1 MKSFF
6 VNLGKLAL
14 CGAVVAMIGCT
25 DLYSDIKLVQSE
37 SSNAAA
43 ELQEALATL
52 QAKLDDDYAT
62 KKALADAQAAL
73 EAADKA
79 NADALQAAVEEVK
92 AALAN
97 YATNDVVNAVLAQ
110 VTELETAL
118 DGAQE
123 ELNAR
128 LDGLQT
134 ALDVAQNEIYG
145 RVEGVEV
152 ALSNVINL
160 LADETAAL
168 EGKDAEIDAEI
179 AEIYKDLNSLRETAS
194 ALHTLIEDQK
204 EETAKTNDEI
214 AEIYKTLNSLTGT
227 ISSVAFQLAEL
238 AEKHDQDVEKL
249 YQSFEMLDGAVS
261 AVNNR
266 VDDLEAALKVQK
278 EALEAVKSALESD
291 IEELFKAD
299 DELRENFTQLMNSLQ
314 DQIDK
319 LTEAEADL
327 YKMAYSLQEQYTQL
341 INAYI
346 EADEVLM
353 KELSEF
359 VNETKEEL
367 SVIITNVINLL
378 QDQVDDLAARVQSLV
393 FIPEYSD
400 GKATIEWGLLIDN
413 DSAVNF
419 LYNTVISYNTL
430 DTFKTYAKKFINK
443 VRGSRYYAY
452 IVRQMKYV
460 LNEMEDAVF
469 GPLDDINAQLDAIFK
484 EIEDLENNLQIDT
497 PDADEIAE
505 AFNELFGGIEE
516 LVSYYVAE
524 QLSNAGIPADSDVD
538 PQEITDKI
546 IADLKEAF
554 TFGDVDVN
562 IDLPGFQLPD
572 YKTIVKNLI
581 KKYVK
586 YFKTE
591 GISKVKDIVNKLDD
605 GNISASDIIDG
616 LRLVEFKELLS
627 DLLPVAKKLEAMIL
641 ENTAIL
647 KKESVIRYKVMGQ
660 NATDLA
666 AAIAK
671 NPSVLS
677 YDVEA
682 VDVRAAAPAL
692 EITKV
697 VAKGDEIHVTVLPQN
712 FNYRFYLTYI
722 LEDSFLYGAA
732 ESFFDKFGKTGLI
745 SYSAALV
752 LNDGNNIRS
761 TEYVNFVSGEN
772 PEIFTPEVV
781 NDANQVV
788 ETKKV
793 VLSYDTESY
802 EFCSD
807 LHMAYLSVPKRVAC
821 TKADL
826 EKQGYSGIVERKEVV
841 YNKTTDLAGP
851 CKFNG
856 FVGTFYDYYP
866 HTFETLWSVNDITLV
881 VKYDVSFE

>member
-25 DLYSDIKLVQSE
+25 DLHSDIKLVQSN
-37 SSNAAA
+37 SDKAAA
-43 ELQEALATL
+43 ELQEAL
-52 QAKLDDDYAT
+52 D
-62 KKALADAQAAL
+62 AL
-73 EAADKA
+73 EADLAKDY
-79 NADALQAAVEEVK
+79 ALKSEVEAVE
-92 AALAN
+92 
-97 YATNDVVNAVLAQ
+97 
-110 VTELETAL
+110 
-118 DGAQE
+118 
-123 ELNAR
+123 
-128 LDGLQT
+128 
-134 ALDVAQNEIYG
+134 
-145 RVEGVEV
+145 
-152 ALSNVINL
+152 SL
-160 LADETAAL
+160 L
-168 EGKDAEIDAEI
+168 
-179 AEIYKDLNSLRETAS
+179 
-194 ALHTLIEDQK
+194 
-204 EETAKTNDEI
+204 NDEI
-214 AEIYKTLNSLTGT
+214 ARLEAAMATDTELDAAIVGVNAAIDEVKENVTLLDERLTALEEACKAYLDEAAVKDL
-227 ISSVAFQLAEL
+227 INVEVEALKAYINEADDAIKKDVEELKALYADLASQLEAYAKVEDL
-238 AEKHDQDVEKL
+238 EAYAKVEKL
-249 YQSFEMLDGAVS
+249 EAVVARVEAIENAEYLTAADLADLNE
-261 AVNNR
+261 AVKTANEQIGKVAER
-266 VDDLEAALKVQK
+266 VDDLETLTAEVKAGVVALESSVA
-278 EALEAVKSALESD
+278 ALEAEIAGLKTLKDNLATLEENLEKKLDKDVFEKYQKD
-291 IEELFKAD
+291 IA
-299 DELRENFTQLMNSLQ
+299 
-314 DQIDK
+314 DK
-319 LTEAEADL
+319 LATLAEL
-327 YKMAYSLQEQYTQL
+327 
-341 INAYI
+341 
-346 EADEVLM
+346 
-353 KELSEF
+353 
-359 VNETKEEL
+359 ETMKEEL
-367 SVIITNVINLL
+367 AALGKELEDKYNELKNSDEELKNSDEQLNVKIDVLEDQFGYAIKIIETRLNDLDELIGEI
-378 QDQVDDLAARVQSLV
+378 QDQVGELAARVQSLV

-647 KKESVIRYKVMGQ
+647 KKESVIRYKVLAQ
-660 NATDLA
+660 DAEAVAADIATNW
-666 AAIAK
+666 K
-671 NPSVLS
+671 KVLY

>member
-25 DLYSDIKLVQSE
+25 DLHSDIKLVQSN
-37 SSNAAA
+37 SDKAVA
-43 ELQEALATL
+43 ELQEALDAL
-52 QAKLDDDYAT
+52 EADLAKDYAL
-62 KKALADAQAAL
+62 KSQVEAVEKALSDEITALDKAMDAMATKEELTKAIQDATVAVTEAMTALDGRVGGLEERLANLEEACKAYLDEATVKDLINAEVEALKAYINEADEAIKKDVEDLRALYEALPSQLEAYATDEDLKEVVARVEAIENAGYLTADDLAELNDAVETANKKITDVVKDVADLQTLTTAVKADVVDLQTRVAAL
-73 EAADKA
+73 EAEIAGLATLKENLEKKLDKDVFETYKKEV
-79 NADALQAAVEEVK
+79 DAK
-92 AALAN
+92 LA
-97 YATNDVVNAVLAQ
+97 
-110 VTELETAL
+110 ELETMKKELADL
-118 DGAQE
+118 GKELEAKYQELKNSDE
-123 ELNAR
+123 ELNER
-128 LDGLQT
+128 
-134 ALDVAQNEIYG
+134 I
-145 RVEGVEV
+145 
-152 ALSNVINL
+152 NV
-160 LADETAAL
+160 L
-168 EGKDAEIDAEI
+168 EGQFNSAILSIENR
-179 AEIYKDLNSLRETAS
+179 LNDME
-194 ALHTLIEDQK
+194 
-204 EETAKTNDEI
+204 
-214 AEIYKTLNSLTGT
+214 
-227 ISSVAFQLAEL
+227 V
-238 AEKHDQDVEKL
+238 V
-249 YQSFEMLDGAVS
+249 
-261 AVNNR
+261 VN
-266 VDDLEAALKVQK
+266 
-278 EALEAVKSALESD
+278 
-291 IEELFKAD
+291 
-299 DELRENFTQLMNSLQ
+299 
-314 DQIDK
+314 
-319 LTEAEADL
+319 
-327 YKMAYSLQEQYTQL
+327 
-341 INAYI
+341 
-346 EADEVLM
+346 
-353 KELSEF
+353 
-359 VNETKEEL
+359 
-367 SVIITNVINLL
+367 
-378 QDQVDDLAARVQSLV
+378 DLAARVQSLV

-484 EIEDLENNLQIDT
+484 EIENLENNLQIDT

-505 AFNELFGGIEE
+505 AFNELFGGIED
-516 LVSYYVAE
+516 LVSYYVAD
-524 QLSNAGIPADSDVD
+524 QLEKQGFSAESDDVN

-554 TFGDVDVN
+554 TFGEVDVN

-647 KKESVIRYKVMGQ
+647 KKESVIRYKVLAQ
-660 NATDLA
+660 DAEAVAADIATNW
-666 AAIAK
+666 K
-671 NPSVLS
+671 KVLY

-781 NDANQVV
+781 KNGVVV
-788 ETKKV
+788 ETETIDV
-793 VLSYDTESY
+793 EPGAPTVTLCEGMD
-802 EFCSD
+802 
-807 LHMAYLSVPKRVAC
+807 MGYLSVPKREILTDDQLVQ
-821 TKADL
+821 K
-826 EKQGYSGIVERKEVV
+826 GYSGFTESRRVDANSAGEAYPCIFTGLTGAIYDSPTGPVTF
-841 YNKTTDLAGP
+841 TT
-851 CKFNG
+851 
-856 FVGTFYDYYP
+856 Y
-866 HTFETLWSVNDITLV
+866 WSVNDIVLT
-881 VKYDVSFE
+881 VKSKVNF

>member
-25 DLYSDIKLVQSE
+25 DLHSDIKLVQSN
-37 SSNAAA
+37 SDKAAA
-43 ELQEALATL
+43 ELQEALDAL
-52 QAKLDDDYAT
+52 EADLAKDYAL
-62 KKALADAQAAL
+62 KSQVEAVEKALSDEITALDKAMDAMATKEELTKAIEEATVAVKEAMTALDGRVGGLEERLANLEEACKAYLDEATVKDLINAEVEALKAYIDGADAAIKKDVKDLKALYGDLDSQLEAYATDEDLKEVVARVEAIENAGYLTADDLAELNDAVETANKQITDVAKDVDDLQTLTADVKADVVDLQTSVAAL
-73 EAADKA
+73 EAEIKGLATLKENLEKKLDKDVFETYKKEVDAKLAEFETMKKELADLGK
-79 NADALQAAVEEVK
+79 
-92 AALAN
+92 
-97 YATNDVVNAVLAQ
+97 
-110 VTELETAL
+110 ELEARYQEL
-118 DGAQE
+118 KNSDE
-123 ELNAR
+123 ELNER
-128 LDGLQT
+128 
-134 ALDVAQNEIYG
+134 I
-145 RVEGVEV
+145 
-152 ALSNVINL
+152 NV
-160 LADETAAL
+160 L
-168 EGKDAEIDAEI
+168 EGQFNSAILSIENR
-179 AEIYKDLNSLRETAS
+179 LNDME
-194 ALHTLIEDQK
+194 
-204 EETAKTNDEI
+204 
-214 AEIYKTLNSLTGT
+214 
-227 ISSVAFQLAEL
+227 V
-238 AEKHDQDVEKL
+238 V
-249 YQSFEMLDGAVS
+249 
-261 AVNNR
+261 VN
-266 VDDLEAALKVQK
+266 
-278 EALEAVKSALESD
+278 
-291 IEELFKAD
+291 
-299 DELRENFTQLMNSLQ
+299 
-314 DQIDK
+314 
-319 LTEAEADL
+319 
-327 YKMAYSLQEQYTQL
+327 
-341 INAYI
+341 
-346 EADEVLM
+346 
-353 KELSEF
+353 
-359 VNETKEEL
+359 
-367 SVIITNVINLL
+367 
-378 QDQVDDLAARVQSLV
+378 DLAARVQSLV

-524 QLSNAGIPADSDVD
+524 QLSNAGIPADSDVN

-554 TFGDVDVN
+554 TFGEVDVN

-627 DLLPVAKKLEAMIL
+627 ELLPVAKKLEAMIL

-647 KKESVIRYKVMGQ
+647 KKESVIRYKVLAQ
-660 NATDLA
+660 DAEAVAADIATNW
-666 AAIAK
+666 K
-671 NPSVLS
+671 KVLY

-781 NDANQVV
+781 KNGVVV
-788 ETKKV
+788 ETETIDV
-793 VLSYDTESY
+793 EPGAATVTLCEGMD
-802 EFCSD
+802 
-807 LHMAYLSVPKRVAC
+807 MGYLSVPKREILTDDQLVQ
-821 TKADL
+821 K
-826 EKQGYSGIVERKEVV
+826 GYSGFTVSRRVDANSAGEAYPCIFTGLTGAIYDSPTGPVTF
-841 YNKTTDLAGP
+841 TT
-851 CKFNG
+851 
-856 FVGTFYDYYP
+856 Y
-866 HTFETLWSVNDITLV
+866 WSVNDIVLT
-881 VKYDVSFE
+881 VKSKVNF

>member
-25 DLYSDIKLVQSE
+25 DLHSDIKLVQSN
-37 SSNAAA
+37 SDKAVA
-43 ELQEALATL
+43 ELQEAL
-52 QAKLDDDYAT
+52 D
-62 KKALADAQAAL
+62 AL
-73 EAADKA
+73 EADLAKDYALKSQVEAVEKALSDEITALDKA
-79 NADALQAAVEEVK
+79 MDAMATKEELTK
-92 AALAN
+92 AIQE
-97 YATNDVVNAVLAQ
+97 ATVA
-110 VTELETAL
+110 VTEAMTAL
-118 DGAQE
+118 DGLDGRVGGLEERLANLEEACKAYLDEATVKDLINAEVEALKAYINEADEAIKKDVEDLRALYEALPSQLEAYATDEDLKEVVARVEAIENAGYLTADDLAELNDAVETANKQITDVAKDVDDLQTLTADVKADVVDLQTSVTALEAEIKGLATLKENLEKKLDKDVFETYKKEVDAKLAELETMKKELADLGKELEAKYQELKNSDE
-123 ELNAR
+123 ELNER
-128 LDGLQT
+128 
-134 ALDVAQNEIYG
+134 I
-145 RVEGVEV
+145 
-152 ALSNVINL
+152 NV
-160 LADETAAL
+160 L
-168 EGKDAEIDAEI
+168 EGQFNSAILSIENR
-179 AEIYKDLNSLRETAS
+179 LNDME
-194 ALHTLIEDQK
+194 
-204 EETAKTNDEI
+204 
-214 AEIYKTLNSLTGT
+214 
-227 ISSVAFQLAEL
+227 V
-238 AEKHDQDVEKL
+238 V
-249 YQSFEMLDGAVS
+249 
-261 AVNNR
+261 VN
-266 VDDLEAALKVQK
+266 
-278 EALEAVKSALESD
+278 
-291 IEELFKAD
+291 
-299 DELRENFTQLMNSLQ
+299 
-314 DQIDK
+314 
-319 LTEAEADL
+319 
-327 YKMAYSLQEQYTQL
+327 
-341 INAYI
+341 
-346 EADEVLM
+346 
-353 KELSEF
+353 
-359 VNETKEEL
+359 
-367 SVIITNVINLL
+367 
-378 QDQVDDLAARVQSLV
+378 DLAARVQSLV

-505 AFNELFGGIEE
+505 AFNELFGGIED
-516 LVSYYVAE
+516 LVSYYVAD
-524 QLSNAGIPADSDVD
+524 QLEKQGFSAESDDVN

-554 TFGDVDVN
+554 TFGEVDVN

-586 YFKTE
+586 YFKAE
-591 GISKVKDIVNKLDD
+591 GISKLKDIINALES
-605 GNISASDIIDG
+605 GNISANDIIDG
-616 LRLVEFKELLS
+616 LKLVEFRELLS

-647 KKESVIRYKVMGQ
+647 KKESVIRYKVLAQ
-660 NATDLA
+660 DAEAVAADIATNW
-666 AAIAK
+666 K
-671 NPSVLS
+671 KVLY

-781 NDANQVV
+781 KNGVVV
-788 ETKKV
+788 ETETIDV
-793 VLSYDTESY
+793 EPGAATVTLCEGMD
-802 EFCSD
+802 
-807 LHMAYLSVPKRVAC
+807 MGYLSVPKREILTDDQLVQ
-821 TKADL
+821 K
-826 EKQGYSGIVERKEVV
+826 GYSGFTESRRVDANSAGEAYPCIFTGLTGAIYDSPTGPVTF
-841 YNKTTDLAGP
+841 TT
-851 CKFNG
+851 
-856 FVGTFYDYYP
+856 Y
-866 HTFETLWSVNDITLV
+866 WSVNDIVLT
-881 VKYDVSFE
+881 VKSKVNFLP

>member
-1 MKSFF
+1 MKEELAD
-6 VNLGKLAL
+6 LGK
-14 CGAVVAMIGCT
+14 
-25 DLYSDIKLVQSE
+25 E
-37 SSNAAA
+37 
-43 ELQEALATL
+43 
-52 QAKLDDDYAT
+52 
-62 KKALADAQAAL
+62 L
-73 EAADKA
+73 EAKY
-79 NADALQAAVEEVK
+79 Q
-92 AALAN
+92 
-97 YATNDVVNAVLAQ
+97 
-110 VTELETAL
+110 ELKNS
-118 DGAQE
+118 DE
-123 ELNAR
+123 ELNER
-128 LDGLQT
+128 
-134 ALDVAQNEIYG
+134 I
-145 RVEGVEV
+145 
-152 ALSNVINL
+152 NV
-160 LADETAAL
+160 L
-168 EGKDAEIDAEI
+168 EGQFNSAILSIENR
-179 AEIYKDLNSLRETAS
+179 LNDME
-194 ALHTLIEDQK
+194 
-204 EETAKTNDEI
+204 
-214 AEIYKTLNSLTGT
+214 
-227 ISSVAFQLAEL
+227 V
-238 AEKHDQDVEKL
+238 V
-249 YQSFEMLDGAVS
+249 
-261 AVNNR
+261 VN
-266 VDDLEAALKVQK
+266 
-278 EALEAVKSALESD
+278 
-291 IEELFKAD
+291 
-299 DELRENFTQLMNSLQ
+299 
-314 DQIDK
+314 
-319 LTEAEADL
+319 
-327 YKMAYSLQEQYTQL
+327 
-341 INAYI
+341 
-346 EADEVLM
+346 
-353 KELSEF
+353 
-359 VNETKEEL
+359 
-367 SVIITNVINLL
+367 
-378 QDQVDDLAARVQSLV
+378 DLAARVQSLV

-484 EIEDLENNLQIDT
+484 EIENLENNLQIDT

-524 QLSNAGIPADSDVD
+524 QLSNAGIPADSDVN

-554 TFGDVDVN
+554 TFGEVDVN

-647 KKESVIRYKVMGQ
+647 KKESVIRYKVLAQ
-660 NATDLA
+660 DAEAVAADIATNW
-666 AAIAK
+666 K
-671 NPSVLS
+671 KVLY

-781 NDANQVV
+781 KNGVVV
-788 ETKKV
+788 ETETIDV
-793 VLSYDTESY
+793 EPGAPTVTLCEGMD
-802 EFCSD
+802 
-807 LHMAYLSVPKRVAC
+807 MGYLSVPKREILTDDQLVQ
-821 TKADL
+821 K
-826 EKQGYSGIVERKEVV
+826 GYSGFTESRRVDANPEAYPCIFTGLTGEIYDWPTLPVTF
-841 YNKTTDLAGP
+841 TT
-851 CKFNG
+851 
-856 FVGTFYDYYP
+856 Y
-866 HTFETLWSVNDITLV
+866 WSVNDIVLT
-881 VKYDVSFE
+881 VKSKVNFLP

>member
-14 CGAVVAMIGCT
+14 CGAAVAMIGCT
-25 DLYSDIKLVQSE
+25 DLHSDIKLVQSN
-37 SSNAAA
+37 SDKAAA
-43 ELQEALATL
+43 ELQEDLDRIKADL
-52 QAKLDDDYAT
+52 QKDYALKSQVEAVKSLLNDEIARLEAAMAT
-62 KKALADAQAAL
+62 DTELDAAIDGVNAAIDEVKENVTLLDGRLTALEEACEAYQDEAEVKALIAAEISAL
-73 EAADKA
+73 KAEVDAADKA
-79 NADALQAAVEEVK
+79 IKQDIETLRSELLAELEGYATLEDLKEVVERVAAIEADYLTADDLKDLEDAVAAAEEDIKNLDIEVTALKGTATALEARVATLEAEIAGLAELQEQLGELSDNFDAYKSEFDAYKSEVETELAELLALQAEIVALGNELQEKYEELK
-92 AALAN
+92 G
-97 YATNDVVNAVLAQ
+97 YD
-110 VTELETAL
+110 
-118 DGAQE
+118 E
-123 ELNAR
+123 ELNEKI
-128 LDGLQT
+128 
-134 ALDVAQNEIYG
+134 DV
-145 RVEGVEV
+145 
-152 ALSNVINL
+152 
-160 LADETAAL
+160 
-168 EGKDAEIDAEI
+168 
-179 AEIYKDLNSLRETAS
+179 
-194 ALHTLIEDQK
+194 
-204 EETAKTNDEI
+204 
-214 AEIYKTLNSLTGT
+214 
-227 ISSVAFQLAEL
+227 
-238 AEKHDQDVEKL
+238 
-249 YQSFEMLDGAVS
+249 
-261 AVNNR
+261 
-266 VDDLEAALKVQK
+266 
-278 EALEAVKSALESD
+278 LESQFDQLTKD
-291 IEELFKAD
+291 IENRLND
-299 DELRENFTQLMNSLQ
+299 MDELIGEIQG
-314 DQIDK
+314 
-319 LTEAEADL
+319 
-327 YKMAYSLQEQYTQL
+327 
-341 INAYI
+341 
-346 EADEVLM
+346 
-353 KELSEF
+353 
-359 VNETKEEL
+359 
-367 SVIITNVINLL
+367 
-378 QDQVDDLAARVQSLV
+378 QVGELAARVQSLV

-647 KKESVIRYKVMGQ
+647 KKESVIRYKVLAQ
-660 NATDLA
+660 DAEAVAADIATNW
-666 AAIAK
+666 K
-671 NPSVLS
+671 KVLY

-697 VAKGDEIHVTVLPQN
+697 VAKGDEIHVTVLPKN

-821 TKADL
+821 TRADL
-826 EKQGYSGIVERKEVV
+826 EKQGYRGIVEKKSIVLTNE
-841 YNKTTDLAGP
+841 TDHVSGP
-851 CKFNG
+851 CTFNG
-856 FVGTFYDYYP
+856 FVGTFDDYYRY
-866 HTFETLWSVNDITLV
+866 TFETLWSVNDITLV